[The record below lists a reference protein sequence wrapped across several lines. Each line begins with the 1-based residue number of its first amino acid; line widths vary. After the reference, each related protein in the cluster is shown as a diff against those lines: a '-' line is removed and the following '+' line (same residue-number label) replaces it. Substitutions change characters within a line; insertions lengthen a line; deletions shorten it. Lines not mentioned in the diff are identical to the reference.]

1 MFSQILLTEGRNN
14 TSNIHDAAIHEGNI
28 LVIIL
33 PTGILITI
41 PIIHRLTTM
50 PSSRTNDRVTY
61 SHTRF
66 QNHILHQSKLPAKE
80 LLYEGTATIPIISVS
95 LLPGIP
101 HCNSGLKQWL
111 SNLLVPKDRQ
121 NPQPRPIDFQ
131 VLIQ

>member
-50 PSSRTNDRVTY
+50 PSSRTNNRVTY

-80 LLYEGTATIPIISVS
+80 LLYEGTATIPN
-95 LLPGIP
+95 
-101 HCNSGLKQWL
+101 CNSGLKQWL